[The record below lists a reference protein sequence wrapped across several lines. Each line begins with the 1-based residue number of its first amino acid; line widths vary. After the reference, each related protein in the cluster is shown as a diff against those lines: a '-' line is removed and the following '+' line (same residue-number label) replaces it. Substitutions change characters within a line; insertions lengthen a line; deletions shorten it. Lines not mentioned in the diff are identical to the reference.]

1 MANCIIEER
10 LERLRTEMK
19 RCGIDTYIVSDR
31 DPHMSEYPP
40 ERWKTRKWISG
51 FSGSAGTAV
60 ITHGKAAVWSDSRY
74 FIQAEA
80 QLAGTEYHFFKEGL
94 PATPDM
100 YEWAACETEPTGT
113 VAIDDKTISYT
124 DGEKI
129 KEMMAAKGIKT
140 VFGFDPFDTI
150 WDGRPAIPDGKAYE
164 YPLQYS
170 GEEFSDRRLRLLS
183 EAEAKDAD
191 AVLLATLDDTAW
203 SFNIRGCDIPYN
215 PVTVAYGYISR
226 RENVLFIDE
235 AKTDATLQEYLNRN
249 GITTMPYAAIEEYLQ
264 NLPEG
269 EHVLADPDRTNHR
282 LASIL
287 AGKGA
292 AIFAASP
299 ATLMKSI
306 KNDTENDGIR
316 NAVRRDGAAMSQF
329 LCWLDENIGKTPI
342 SETSASRKLHE
353 FRALQPLFT
362 DESFATIAGYA
373 EHGAIVHYS
382 ATEESDKELKP
393 EGFLLLDSGGQYLDG
408 TTDITRTIPLGPL
421 TDEERRNFTA
431 VLKGH
436 IAVATAVFPA
446 GTRGAQIDTLAKT
459 ALWKLGLTYMHGTGH
474 GIGHFLNVHEG
485 PQNIRPDFN
494 PTPLRAGMTIS
505 NEPGVYI
512 EGSHGIRIENMIL
525 VKKRADTVF
534 GEFYEFETL
543 TRCPIDTR
551 AIEVSQLD
559 EAEKEWLNN
568 YHAETYTQLAPLVD
582 EKTRLWLAER
592 CAPV

>member
-1 MANCIIEER
+1 MKTGIAER
-10 LERLRTEMK
+10 LEKLRKEMK
-19 RCGIDTYIVSDR
+19 KNGIDTCIISDR

-40 ERWKTRKWISG
+40 ERWKARKWISG

-60 ITHGKAAVWSDSRY
+60 ITLRRAALWSDSRY
-74 FIQAEA
+74 FIQAES
-80 QLAGTEYHFFKEGL
+80 QLAGTEYLFFKEGL
-94 PATPDM
+94 PETPDI
-100 YEWAACETEPTGT
+100 YVWAALETGPSGT
-113 VAIDDKTISYT
+113 VAIDDRTISFS
-124 DGEKI
+124 DAERI
-129 KEMMAAKGIKT
+129 KAIMAGKGIKT
-140 VFGFDPFDTI
+140 VFGFDPFNTI
-150 WDGRPAIPDGKAYE
+150 WDGRPAIPDGRAYE
-164 YPLQYS
+164 YPLRYS
-170 GEEFSDRRLRLLS
+170 GEEFARRRERLLRA
-183 EAEAKDAD
+183 AEELGAD
-191 AVLLATLDDTAW
+191 AVLLSTLDDTAW

-215 PVTVAYGYISR
+215 PVSVAYGYISR
-226 RENVLFIDE
+226 REDVLFIDKC
-235 AKTDATLQEYLNRN
+235 KTDAALQEYLRRN
-249 GITTMPYAAIEEYLQ
+249 GITAKPYSAIEEYLQ
-264 NLPEG
+264 TLPDG
-269 EHVLADPDRTNHR
+269 ERVVADPDRTNHR
-282 LASIL
+282 LAAIL
-287 AGKGA
+287 ARKGA
-292 AIFAASP
+292 AVFAASP
-299 ATLMKSI
+299 AMLMKSI

-316 NAVRRDGAAMSQF
+316 NAARRDGAAMCRF
-329 LCWLDENIGKTPI
+329 LCWLDETVGKEPL
-342 SETSASRKLHE
+342 SETSVSRKLHE
-353 FRALQPLFT
+353 FRAEQPLFT

-421 TDEERRNFTA
+421 TGEERRNFTA

-446 GTRGAQIDTLAKT
+446 GTRGMQIDTLAKT

-494 PTPLRAGMTIS
+494 PTPLQPGMTVS

-525 VKKRADTVF
+525 VREHGKTAF
-534 GEFYEFETL
+534 GDFYCFETL

-551 AIEVSQLD
+551 AIEVAQLD
-559 EAEKEWLNN
+559 ETEREWLNS
-568 YHAETYTQLAPLVD
+568 YHAETYSQLAPLLD
-582 EKTRLWLAER
+582 EKTRRWLAER

>member
-1 MANCIIEER
+1 MANCIIAER
-10 LERLRTEMK
+10 LEKLRTEMK
-19 RCGIDTYIVSDR
+19 KSGIDTYIVSDR

-60 ITHGKAAVWSDSRY
+60 ITLDKAALWSDSRY

-80 QLAGTEYHFFKEGL
+80 QLAGTEYLFFKEGL

-100 YEWAACETEPTGT
+100 YEWAAGETKPSGA

-129 KEMMAAKGIKT
+129 EKLMTAKGIKT

-150 WDGRPAIPDGKAYE
+150 WEDRPAIPDGKACE

-170 GEEFSDRRLRLLS
+170 GETFEHRRMRLLK
-183 EAEAKDAD
+183 EAEAKGAD
-191 AVLLATLDDTAW
+191 GVLLATLDDTAW
-203 SFNIRGCDIPYN
+203 SFNIRGCDIRYN
-215 PVTVAYGYISR
+215 PVTVACGYISR

-235 AKTDATLQEYLNRN
+235 AKTDAALKEYLGKN
-249 GITTMPYAAIEEYLQ
+249 GITTKPYEATEEYLK

-269 EHVLADPDRTNHR
+269 EQVLADPDRTSHR

-287 AGKGA
+287 AGKSA
-292 AIFAASP
+292 AVFSASP
-299 ATLMKSI
+299 AMLMKSI
-306 KNDTENDGIR
+306 KNDTENEGIH
-316 NAVRRDGAAMSQF
+316 NALQRDGAAMCQF
-329 LCWLDENIGKTPI
+329 LCWLDENIGKTPL
-342 SETSASRKLHE
+342 SETSVSRKLHE
-353 FRALQPLFT
+353 FRAAQPLFVE
-362 DESFATIAGYA
+362 ESFATIAGYA
-373 EHGAIVHYS
+373 EHGAIVHYT
-382 ATEESDKELKP
+382 ATEESDKELQPK
-393 EGFLLLDSGGQYLDG
+393 GFLLLDSGGQYLDG

-446 GTRGAQIDTLAKT
+446 GTRGMQIDTLAKT

-494 PTPLRAGMTIS
+494 PTPLQPGMTTS

-525 VKKRADTVF
+525 VREYGKTPF
-534 GEFYEFETL
+534 GDFYKFETL
-543 TRCPIDTR
+543 THCPIDTR
-551 AIEVSQLD
+551 AVELSLLD
-559 EAEKEWLNN
+559 EAEKEWLNS
-568 YHAETYTQLAPLVD
+568 YHRETLRKLSPLVD
-582 EKTRLWLAER
+582 EKTRLWLTER
-592 CAPV
+592 CAPI